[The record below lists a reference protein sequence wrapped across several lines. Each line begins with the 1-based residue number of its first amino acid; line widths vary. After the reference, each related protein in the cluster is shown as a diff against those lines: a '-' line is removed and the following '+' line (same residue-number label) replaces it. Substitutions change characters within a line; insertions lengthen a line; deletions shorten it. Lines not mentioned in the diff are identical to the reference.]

1 MPMAAVVLTQLC
13 LWFHMTGDANAAVW
27 VCAVLHQAVAHHL
40 QSHSK
45 VGRQS
50 EYAQIKIYR
59 L

>member
-1 MPMAAVVLTQLC
+1 MAAVVLTQLC